1 MFVLP
6 LATDISDLEWKISV
20 EAASI
25 TWNVL
30 ALGWEEMEYQ
40 NVSAV

>member
-6 LATDISDLEWKISV
+6 PATDISDLEQKISV

-25 TWNVL
+25 TGNIL
-30 ALGWEEMEYQ
+30 ALVWEEMEYQ